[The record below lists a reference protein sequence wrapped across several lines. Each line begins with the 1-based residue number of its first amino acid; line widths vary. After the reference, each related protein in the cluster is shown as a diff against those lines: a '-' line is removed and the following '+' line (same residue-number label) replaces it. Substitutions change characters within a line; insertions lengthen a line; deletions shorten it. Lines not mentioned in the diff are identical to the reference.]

1 MIGPASSET
10 DEKEV
15 DIAEEIEVGV
25 SSDNNL
31 PLQQNKL
38 VEEEEE
44 EDEEEEMS
52 RQMSVGRK
60 QFTPVSCGTSSL
72 INGSTNEMI
81 KKTTS
86 VIKKPVGVGT
96 RSRDQIQES
105 NNESQTS
112 DAELTSTSALS
123 LSGGSGFIQKGL
135 KLDSDLSTAPLS
147 SETSDISGNEEGGA
161 NKMSQTGIPKP
172 TKSSPVLQR
181 KLVKDISQPV
191 SLRNN
196 GSRSAG
202 TTSSKVAG
210 SFVSKRTS
218 VAAMISQFDS
228 SASSSPENA
237 LKKHTTPTKES
248 PSSPKHDRSKPYH
261 SPLKPTLSAKPG
273 VPPKP
278 QIVSPKQTTP
288 PRTIP
293 SDTTDSVLSED
304 KPEDLKPKPTNTR
317 LSPSGPSVKSKSP
330 SPKPPSQNSEVSET
344 NKGPETKNEVS
355 RVTKERVAQ
364 PKVIKRYVT
373 TPTNSRMSP
382 DRPTKLPA
390 IKKTMSPSS
399 VRTPSIKTTPT
410 KQLLAS
416 KVSVKKPS
424 SKTTPIVEKTTSNSL
439 EVSTEKDSITAKSN
453 QNITTPPRLTKAV
466 KGKKTGSSGESESD
480 SDNRS
485 VTTPTTVKS
494 STSSKRS
501 ITKSSIATPNS
512 DKGSPLAEPTKRTPA
527 TPITTKNLTP
537 ATPITTKNSTPSA
550 TTTKRSTPATTPT
563 VTKSST
569 PVTTPTVTKSSTPA
583 TTPTVTKSSTPAT
596 TPTVT
601 KSSTPVTIPT
611 VTKSSTSAA
620 TPTST
625 KSSTSAATPTNT
637 KSSTS
642 AATPTNTKF
651 LTATDTPTATKCSAT
666 TATSLIP
673 ATPTPTTVTSEAT
686 PIIDKSIVVAT
697 VTSTTPTT
705 NSTLDKLATPT
716 VDEPVPQRPART
728 KKKSLKI
735 KAESENVAAEPR
747 PRAPRRPPPEPP
759 VSPQPTPPTQQ
770 IDSQAKESS
779 KSPRNYEEF
788 VPTLLRSNSMSS
800 QPSSS
805 PPPPIPEK
813 EASHYEGITF
823 EGTPQSLSTNNAT
836 RRPPPPAPHKTVS
849 RTKSLE
855 SPAPEKDDVPPPL
868 PPRNYNLDDAVI
880 SLPTSL
886 TTVEERVGPVS
897 PTMGLSRSSG
907 GRNMPLLKSQSVIN
921 VPPPLPSQPIPKRKS
936 TLGHQS
942 SPPSCSPLLKRKEI
956 PSTLMKSSPPLATA
970 RTKPENLYEEIEI
983 GPLGPVPFQSS
994 NSSPQLLPK
1003 FSHTVTQHYEMS
1015 EAYLKDRPH
1024 PLPSYAKISSSPP
1037 GKKTKLR
1044 VCIIFN
1050 PLGSVDMTDYH
1061 HRRFSASVCVTNSL
1075 GLSPVSI
1082 KRANSDRLQHSRLPV
1097 SISPLEERHPLQRT
1111 PSMDILDQRMN
1122 PTVHNSLTDPGYSS
1136 GEDDDHNVVSPN
1148 NSKFI
1153 KYQFIFINSIM
1164 NRVTRTSS

>member
-1 MIGPASSET
+1 M
-10 DEKEV
+10 
-15 DIAEEIEVGV
+15 
-25 SSDNNL
+25 
-31 PLQQNKL
+31 
-38 VEEEEE
+38 
-44 EDEEEEMS
+44 
-52 RQMSVGRK
+52 
-60 QFTPVSCGTSSL
+60 
-72 INGSTNEMI
+72 
-81 KKTTS
+81 
-86 VIKKPVGVGT
+86 
-96 RSRDQIQES
+96 
-105 NNESQTS
+105 
-112 DAELTSTSALS
+112 
-123 LSGGSGFIQKGL
+123 
-135 KLDSDLSTAPLS
+135 
-147 SETSDISGNEEGGA
+147 
-161 NKMSQTGIPKP
+161 
-172 TKSSPVLQR
+172 
-181 KLVKDISQPV
+181 
-191 SLRNN
+191 
-196 GSRSAG
+196 
-202 TTSSKVAG
+202 
-210 SFVSKRTS
+210 
-218 VAAMISQFDS
+218 
-228 SASSSPENA
+228 
-237 LKKHTTPTKES
+237 
-248 PSSPKHDRSKPYH
+248 
-261 SPLKPTLSAKPG
+261 
-273 VPPKP
+273 
-278 QIVSPKQTTP
+278 
-288 PRTIP
+288 
-293 SDTTDSVLSED
+293 
-304 KPEDLKPKPTNTR
+304 
-317 LSPSGPSVKSKSP
+317 
-330 SPKPPSQNSEVSET
+330 
-344 NKGPETKNEVS
+344 
-355 RVTKERVAQ
+355 
-364 PKVIKRYVT
+364 
-373 TPTNSRMSP
+373 
-382 DRPTKLPA
+382 
-390 IKKTMSPSS
+390 
-399 VRTPSIKTTPT
+399 
-410 KQLLAS
+410 
-416 KVSVKKPS
+416 
-424 SKTTPIVEKTTSNSL
+424 
-439 EVSTEKDSITAKSN
+439 
-453 QNITTPPRLTKAV
+453 
-466 KGKKTGSSGESESD
+466 
-480 SDNRS
+480 
-485 VTTPTTVKS
+485 
-494 STSSKRS
+494 
-501 ITKSSIATPNS
+501 
-512 DKGSPLAEPTKRTPA
+512 
-527 TPITTKNLTP
+527 
-537 ATPITTKNSTPSA
+537 
-550 TTTKRSTPATTPT
+550 
-563 VTKSST
+563 
-569 PVTTPTVTKSSTPA
+569 
-583 TTPTVTKSSTPAT
+583 
-596 TPTVT
+596 
-601 KSSTPVTIPT
+601 TIPT

-907 GRNMPLLKSQSVIN
+907 SRNMPLLKSQSVIN

-1003 FSHTVTQHYEMS
+1003 FSHAVTQHYEMS

-1044 VCIIFN
+1044 VCIIF
-1050 PLGSVDMTDYH
+1050 
-1061 HRRFSASVCVTNSL
+1061 
-1075 GLSPVSI
+1075 
-1082 KRANSDRLQHSRLPV
+1082 
-1097 SISPLEERHPLQRT
+1097 
-1111 PSMDILDQRMN
+1111 
-1122 PTVHNSLTDPGYSS
+1122 
-1136 GEDDDHNVVSPN
+1136 
-1148 NSKFI
+1148 
-1153 KYQFIFINSIM
+1153 
-1164 NRVTRTSS
+1164 